1 MYSIKM
7 IKTIVLATVA
17 FTGAALELTP
27 DNWDSETAGKTVFV
41 KFFAPWCGHCK
52 AMKPAWDSLMED
64 YSSSETVLIGD
75 VDCIGSGKPLCDEV
89 GVQGFP
95 TIKYGDPSNL
105 EAYKGGRDL
114 GALQTFASD
123 LKPACNVGTLENCD
137 EDQKTSIGDFLQ
149 VSEEDLQEKVSSY
162 DATLKSIEDTF
173 KSEVQKLQTT
183 YQNLNVKKGE
193 DIAELTRES
202 KIGVVKSVLQ
212 HKQTKSEL

>member
-1 MYSIKM
+1 MF
-7 IKTIVLATVA
+7 KTIVLATVA
-17 FTGAALELTP
+17 LSGTALELTP
-27 DNWDSETAGKTVFV
+27 DTWDSETSGKTVFV
-41 KFFAPWCGHCK
+41 KFFDPWCGHCK
-52 AMKPAWDSLMED
+52 AMKPAWDSHMKEYED
-64 YSSSETVLIGD
+64 SETVLVAD
-75 VDCIGSGKPLCDEV
+75 VDCIGAGKPLCDEV

-114 GALQTFASD
+114 SALQSFAGE

-137 EDQKTSIGDFLQ
+137 DDQKAAVGDLLQ
-149 VSEEDLQEKVSSY
+149 LSEEDLQEKITKHDS
-162 DATLKSIEDTF
+162 ALKSIEDTF

-193 DIAELTRES
+193 DIAELARES
-202 KIGVVKSVLQ
+202 KVGVVRSVLK